1 MGAWAAVASAISTS
15 SSSSSLSSDSDCD
28 PEADSDS
35 SLSDELS
42 FLSLVTPGSGSEL
55 SSEDSSPELDS
66 GLATTFA
73 GEVLV
78 VDAFVVAFVVTG
90 LVGASSEAEDSSS
103 DDSSFDDASLDSS
116 LELYAAAPVP
126 FVGGAFTARASV
138 GTGLD
143 FAVFVPAVALGRAA
157 FASAALVAGF
167 DGSSSDSP
175 LSESSSLS
183 LSLTG
188 FAEALVRAV
197 FEGTGFGIALVAPAL
212 VVAALFVGSSSDSL
226 SLDSE
231 EEPVLGGGALDYM
244 GD

>member
-1 MGAWAAVASAISTS
+1 M
-15 SSSSSLSSDSDCD
+15 
-28 PEADSDS
+28 
-35 SLSDELS
+35 
-42 FLSLVTPGSGSEL
+42 
-55 SSEDSSPELDS
+55 
-66 GLATTFA
+66 
-73 GEVLV
+73 

-90 LVGASSEAEDSSS
+90 LVGGSSEAEDTSS

-116 LELYAAAPVP
+116 LELDAAAPVP
-126 FVGGAFTARASV
+126 FVGGAFTAGASV
-138 GTGLD
+138 ETGLV
-143 FAVFVPAVALGRAA
+143 FAVFVPAVPLAVALGRAA
-157 FASAALVAGF
+157 FAGAALAAGF

-188 FAEALVRAV
+188 FAEAFVRAV

-212 VVAALFVGSSSDSL
+212 VVEALFVGSSSDSL

>member
-15 SSSSSLSSDSDCD
+15 SSSSSLS
-28 PEADSDS
+28 SDS

-103 DDSSFDDASLDSS
+103 DDSSSFDDASLDSS
-116 LELYAAAPVP
+116 LELDAAAPVP

-138 GTGLD
+138 GTGLV
-143 FAVFVPAVALGRAA
+143 FAVFVPTVPLAVALGRAA
-157 FASAALVAGF
+157 FAGAALAAGF
-167 DGSSSDSP
+167 DDSSSDSP

-183 LSLTG
+183 LSLTA

-197 FEGTGFGIALVAPAL
+197 FEGTGFGIALVTPAL